1 MNWRRGTFR
10 LWLVLSGLWIAGA
23 IQYYH
28 LISLESLRQGGRIAM
43 CGPLVGDESLGWHC
57 ARGWHSD
64 SSGRF
69 EVVPIEEAIGWL
81 VGPPVV
87 TLLLGLGLVWIGR
100 GFRSKA

>member
-23 IQYYH
+23 IRYYH

-43 CGPLVGDESLGWHC
+43 CGPLVGDESLGWYC
-57 ARGWHSD
+57 ARGWHPD

-69 EVVPIEEAIGWL
+69 DVVPVE
-81 VGPPVV
+81 
-87 TLLLGLGLVWIGR
+87 
-100 GFRSKA
+100 KQ